1 MKNLPSKPR
10 NVSRHAWRKHL
21 KINAKLKALGIIK

>member
-1 MKNLPSKPR
+1 MKHTASKPK

-21 KINAKLKALGIIK
+21 KLNAKLRSLGIIK